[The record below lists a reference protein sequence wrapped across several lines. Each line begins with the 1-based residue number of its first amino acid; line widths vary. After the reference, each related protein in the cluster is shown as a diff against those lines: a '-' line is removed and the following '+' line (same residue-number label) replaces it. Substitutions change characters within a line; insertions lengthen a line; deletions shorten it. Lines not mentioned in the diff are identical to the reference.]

1 MATDLTNYTAA
12 DIAAAK
18 DSPLYSPDMDSTDK
32 GIYNLMSAQGTPQEI
47 VDEYSRAFMSMT
59 KNNIYA
65 GVLENPNKC
74 DLADANTGITD
85 TNSDLNNYYN
95 NGSTID
101 DISDPSGNTSIPN
114 SSVDIWKNEMDP
126 TNSDGLYYIINNDP
140 YGTGTGFPDPT
151 DTSLTGDAILGDPA
165 DASIQSGLNAVQS
178 HTDSLIANLPSILG
192 MVQTA
197 LGLASALANL
207 LNPCLGTGD
216 FLNSLMSEGKA
227 IVADIKNYINKLA
240 TKIKNWFEDGLGNL
254 LGIKMSDITNI
265 FKDIK
270 DFANEVKAYVQSA
283 VAWIQKEMKKLI
295 SALIDSIKSGLS
307 SFLKSLN
314 SDPCIKALLGGV
326 TNGAALSLL

>member
-1 MATDLTNYTAA
+1 MASDLTNYTAT

-18 DSPLYSPDMDSTDK
+18 DSPLYNPSMDSTDI
-32 GIYNLMSAQGTPQEI
+32 GIYNLMSAQGTPQSI

-59 KNNIYA
+59 TNNIYS
-65 GVLENPNKC
+65 GVVNNPNQC
-74 DLADANTGITD
+74 EIADANNGITG

-101 DISDPSGNTSIPN
+101 DVSDPTGNTSVPN

-126 TNSDGLYYIINNDP
+126 TNTSGLYYIINNDP

-151 DTSLTGDAILGDPA
+151 DTSLTGDEILGDPSN
-165 DASIQSGLNAVQS
+165 ASISSGLNAFEN
-178 HTDSLIANLPSILG
+178 HTNRLISNLPSILG

-227 IVADIKNYINKLA
+227 MITKIEGYISQLA
-240 TKIKNWFEDGLGNL
+240 KKIKNWFEDGLGNL
-254 LGIKMSDITNI
+254 LDIKMSSLNGI
-265 FKDIK
+265 FSDIK
-270 DFANEVKAYVQSA
+270 DFANEVKSYVQSA

-295 SALIDSIKSGLS
+295 NALIDSIKTGLS
-307 SFLKSLN
+307 GFLKGLK